1 MDRLAGVP
9 LHQLHILTEVIKMAK
24 AKKKNPGYSHS
35 LHQEK
40 VLDTKLKKALAIS
53 LPASVLE
60 KLKVVLAD
68 AQEGIH
74 GFSAAK

>member
-1 MDRLAGVP
+1 
-9 LHQLHILTEVIKMAK
+9 MAK

-35 LHQEK
+35 LLQEK

-53 LPASVLE
+53 VPVGVLE

-68 AQEGIH
+68 AQGGIH
-74 GFSAAK
+74 DIRFSAAK

>member
-1 MDRLAGVP
+1 
-9 LHQLHILTEVIKMAK
+9 MAK

-35 LHQEK
+35 LLQEK

-53 LPASVLE
+53 VPASVLE

-68 AQEGIH
+68 AQGGIH
-74 GFSAAK
+74 DIRFSAAK